1 MLSKRLYLELFLT
14 ITLTTSALSQPSCR
28 TPVNAAIRN
37 SVESLIEWGLLPGD
51 GHHFPH
57 DTAEDQWP
65 CTTDARQRSTTMT
78 PPSCSVIEP
87 VGHYVLPS

>member
-14 ITLTTSALSQPSCR
+14 ITLPTSALSQPSCR

-57 DTAEDQWP
+57 DTAEDKWSR
-65 CTTDARQRSTTMT
+65 TADAGQRSTTLA
-78 PPSCSVIEP
+78 PPSRSVIKP
-87 VGHYVLPS
+87 VENSVLPS